1 MNLSTE
7 PGGVHGI
14 PSRAIHERQLED
26 DMLLLQRAASASH
39 QRGQLL
45 EAVRVTA
52 AVLLAAAGVL
62 ITLIGH
68 GRTAVSIAGFF
79 WFVVSAFLLKGFA
92 GNTARQGALLQ
103 EMFDVTLFHL
113 PWRATVAGDPIPE
126 PDVRRLARKLPRGST
141 KDERITAG
149 WYDPTNDVH
158 HPYDVFIAQEQNLA
172 WDARLRRRY
181 SYLIAATAMLWA
193 AVGLVAGLVVAN
205 ATLGDTL
212 LSFFVPSLAAYQI
225 AYEIWSGQRK
235 VADERDRLT
244 KVVNTEL
251 NNGRPGP
258 VPDDEWHRLRSVA
271 RDVQDGVLRTR
282 LDTTR
287 VPEWFYKRFR
297 DDDERDF
304 GDTAEGHRVRLAQ
317 DTSPPT

>member
-1 MNLSTE
+1 MEGNS
-7 PGGVHGI
+7 
-14 PSRAIHERQLED
+14 HE
-26 DMLLLQRAASASH
+26 SASSC
-39 QRGQLL
+39 L
-45 EAVRVTA
+45 
-52 AVLLAAAGVL
+52 
-62 ITLIGH
+62 
-68 GRTAVSIAGFF
+68 
-79 WFVVSAFLLKGFA
+79 SA
-92 GNTARQGALLQ
+92 
-103 EMFDVTLFHL
+103 
-113 PWRATVAGDPIPE
+113 
-126 PDVRRLARKLPRGST
+126 
-141 KDERITAG
+141 
-149 WYDPTNDVH
+149 
-158 HPYDVFIAQEQNLA
+158 
-172 WDARLRRRY
+172 
-181 SYLIAATAMLWA
+181 
-193 AVGLVAGLVVAN
+193 AN

-212 LSFFVPSLAAYQI
+212 LSFLVPSLAAYQI
-225 AYEIWSGQRK
+225 AFEIWSGQRK

-251 NNGRPGP
+251 NNGRPGT